1 MKKIF
6 TILITAV
13 SLSLSAQIY
22 SENFGTTAPTAT
34 PYPTVSAFT
43 GYQNSSPITYAGT
56 AEIRQSTPSNYTGA
70 SGVDNVFF
78 QTTVSNPTL
87 TISGIN
93 TSSVNSSNLE
103 MSLGHYKG
111 NTASSNE
118 LKIEVADLTVTTPVW
133 TQLNYSRATGSGTST
148 WMVIIPS
155 GTIPSTESVTKTWLQ

>member
-22 SENFGTTAPTAT
+22 SENFGTTAPTTT

-103 MSLGHYKG
+103 MSLGHYK
-111 NTASSNE
+111 
-118 LKIEVADLTVTTPVW
+118 
-133 TQLNYSRATGSGTST
+133 
-148 WMVIIPS
+148 
-155 GTIPSTESVTKTWLQ
+155 